1 MNYYQILEK
10 MENLG
15 ITKELFSGDAD
26 TIANFYCDDENKN
39 DYKYEEF
46 KEDSVYI
53 EGIGEIQVVNRSG
66 GYSDIPE
73 YGSGVD
79 WEIVRYFSDHK
90 IYIRLSGY
98 YSSYDGLQ
106 IDNYDEV
113 KPVSKVIIVYE
124 AI

>member
-53 EGIGEIQVVNRSG
+53 EGIGEIQVVNRFRFYIYYHS
-66 GYSDIPE
+66 I
-73 YGSGVD
+73 
-79 WEIVRYFSDHK
+79 K
-90 IYIRLSGY
+90 I
-98 YSSYDGLQ
+98 
-106 IDNYDEV
+106 
-113 KPVSKVIIVYE
+113 
-124 AI
+124 